1 MVSASAPNP
10 AGTPKERAYLKVI
23 NNQKILR
30 LGRRWGAL
38 GQRAALVRP
47 GFGQR
52 APARASPCPSRES
65 LSPCVPG
72 PAHLLGLVSSCD
84 PAIPAALTETRLLPH
99 QTRPG
104 LQGSGSRESLETK
117 TLPGTP
123 RVRGH
128 RKRRQVLPVRGAG
141 RKGLGVGRRGVC
153 GSLGSQAS
161 RGWVSSYASGW
172 GGGERGGC
180 WKLNPTIPGLR
191 LSFCEC

>member
-1 MVSASAPNP
+1 MVSVSTPNP
-10 AGTPKERAYLKVI
+10 AGTPKERACLKVI

-52 APARASPCPSRES
+52 APARGSLCPSWES
-65 LSPCVPG
+65 LFPCVPG

-84 PAIPAALTETRLLPH
+84 PAIPAALTEIRLLPH

-104 LQGSGSRESLETK
+104 LQGWGSRESLETK

-141 RKGLGVGRRGVC
+141 GKGLGVGRRGVC

-161 RGWVSSYASGW
+161 RSWVSSYASGW
-172 GGGERGGC
+172 GGGERGGG
-180 WKLNPTIPGLR
+180 WKLSPIIPGLR